1 MQKEET
7 KMKFQILRK
16 ESLNETNI
24 NEPFNYY
31 HAVIYDFQEEHHIYI
46 KNTDYFKDDIKKI
59 SEIKSDVTF
68 YDTNSEEFKILK
80 EAILKFK
87 H

>member
-1 MQKEET
+1 MD
-7 KMKFQILRK
+7 FNILRK

-24 NEPFNYY
+24 NEAFNYY
-31 HAVIYDFQEEHHIYI
+31 HVMIYDFQEEHHIYI
-46 KNTDYFKDDIKKI
+46 KNNDFFKDDIKRI
-59 SEIKSDVTF
+59 AEIKSDVTF
-68 YDTNSEEFKILK
+68 YNKDSEEFKILK

>member
-1 MQKEET
+1 
-7 KMKFQILRK
+7 MKFQILRK

-24 NEPFNYY
+24 NESFNYY
-31 HAVIYDFQEEHHIYI
+31 HVVIYDFQEEHHIYI

-68 YDTNSEEFKILK
+68 YNTNSEEFKILK